1 MRQAPRVAF
10 DIGGTFTDIIVASDG
25 QLLTFKVLSLT
36 EKIAASL
43 REPIEDALK
52 SSGQTALGRLV
63 HGTTIGSNTMI
74 EGKGADTGL
83 ITTRGF
89 RDELEIRRMGR
100 PPVFDFLWERLPPLI
115 PRRRRI
121 EVTERITARG
131 EVFTPLNTDEV
142 REAIK
147 TLKAQNVAAVAICF
161 INSFA
166 NPDHER
172 QAAALVRQLLPG
184 VALSISHEVLPEIRE
199 YERMSTTSINAYL
212 MPVVNRYLSSLEADL
227 GIHARGLQVMQSN
240 GGVMTAEHARRHPVQ
255 LIESGPAAGALAAAA
270 LTRHIGVQRAVSF
283 DMGGTTVKACL
294 LEEYAPVEKNDMEVG
309 GPAHTVARYSR
320 GAGYALS
327 TPALDIVEAGAGGG
341 SIAWIDE
348 GGALRVGP
356 ISAGADPG
364 PACYG
369 RGGVRPTI
377 TDANVV
383 LGYMN
388 PQTIAG
394 GTVAIDRRAAADAIQ
409 RELATPLG
417 LSVQATAYGI
427 YQVANAAMT
436 RAIRAVTTERGRDPR
451 EYTLIGFG
459 GAGPIHAADLA
470 ASFGMKRVYI
480 PLYPGLFSAM
490 GLMMAD
496 LRYDYVQ
503 SIPGRLDAIDVGS
516 LQKHFDSLGARV
528 LEEVRKENVDP
539 ATVKVERLLDLR
551 YQRQTSELTI
561 ALPEPLPTVSLAA
574 TMAELFHAEHE
585 HTYGYRRQNE
595 SITVVNLRLK
605 AFAPTRSL
613 SFRELAET
621 FRASAA
627 QKKPT
632 HEVRVAYFGSTF
644 GERPTRILSRAALAR
659 RTMPGPLILEE
670 FDTTVVVPPNWV
682 ASLDELGNIVLDDIS
697 IRRQNN

>member
-10 DIGGTFTDIIVASDG
+10 DIGGTFTDIIVATGDG

-43 REPIEDALK
+43 REPIEAALK

-63 HGTTIGSNTMI
+63 HGTTIGSNTLI
-74 EGKGADTGL
+74 EGKGANTGL
-83 ITTRGF
+83 ITTQGF

-121 EVTERITARG
+121 EVTERISARG
-131 EVFTPLNTDEV
+131 EVFMPLNIDEV
-142 REAIK
+142 REAIA
-147 TLKAQNVAAVAICF
+147 TLKAQDVEAVAICF

-166 NPDHER
+166 NPAHER
-172 QAAALVRQLLPG
+172 QAAALVSELLPDA
-184 VALSISHEVLPEIRE
+184 ALSISHQVLPEIRE

-212 MPVVNRYLSSLEADL
+212 MPVVNRYLSALERDL
-227 GIHARGLQVMQSN
+227 GSHARGLRIMQSN
-240 GGVMTAEHARRHPVQ
+240 GGVMTAEHARRYPAR

-270 LTRHIGVQRAVSF
+270 LTRQVGVQRAVSF

-294 LEEYAPVEKNDMEVG
+294 IEEYAPIERNDMEVG
-309 GPAHTVARYSR
+309 GPANAIARYSR

-356 ISAGADPG
+356 ISASADPG
-364 PACYG
+364 PACYA

-388 PQTIAG
+388 PRAIAG
-394 GTVAIDRRAAADAIQ
+394 GTVAIDPGAAGDAIQ

-417 LSVQATAYGI
+417 LSVQAAAYGI

-451 EYTLIGFG
+451 DYTLIGFG

-470 ASFGMKRVYI
+470 ASCGMRRVYI

-503 SIPGRLDAIDVGS
+503 SIPGRLDAIDVAS
-516 LQKHFDSLGARV
+516 LQKHYETLEECV
-528 LEEVRKENVDP
+528 LEEVRIENVDP
-539 ATVKVERLLDLR
+539 ATIKTERFLDLR

-561 ALPEPLPTVSLAA
+561 ALPDPLPPISLAT

-585 HTYGYRRQNE
+585 HTYGYRRPNE
-595 SITVVNLRLK
+595 PIMVVNLRLK
-605 AFAPTRSL
+605 AIAPTQSL
-613 SFRELAET
+613 NFKELAES
-621 FRASAA
+621 FHASAA
-627 QKKPT
+627 PKKPAD
-632 HEVRVAYFGSTF
+632 EVRAAYFGSTL
-644 GERPTRILSRAALAR
+644 GEQPTRILSREALAQ
-659 RTMPGPLILEE
+659 RTIRGPIVLEE
-670 FDTTVVVPPNWV
+670 FDTTVVVPPGWG
-682 ASLDELGNIVLDDIS
+682 ASLDGLGNIILDAVS
-697 IRRQNN
+697 NA

>member
-1 MRQAPRVAF
+1 MGQAPRVAF

-227 GIHARGLQVMQSN
+227 GIHARVGCRLCSRM
-240 GGVMTAEHARRHPVQ
+240 
-255 LIESGPAAGALAAAA
+255 AA
-270 LTRHIGVQRAVSF
+270 
-283 DMGGTTVKACL
+283 
-294 LEEYAPVEKNDMEVG
+294 
-309 GPAHTVARYSR
+309 
-320 GAGYALS
+320 
-327 TPALDIVEAGAGGG
+327 
-341 SIAWIDE
+341 
-348 GGALRVGP
+348 
-356 ISAGADPG
+356 
-364 PACYG
+364 
-369 RGGVRPTI
+369 
-377 TDANVV
+377 
-383 LGYMN
+383 
-388 PQTIAG
+388 
-394 GTVAIDRRAAADAIQ
+394 
-409 RELATPLG
+409 
-417 LSVQATAYGI
+417 
-427 YQVANAAMT
+427 
-436 RAIRAVTTERGRDPR
+436 
-451 EYTLIGFG
+451 
-459 GAGPIHAADLA
+459 
-470 ASFGMKRVYI
+470 
-480 PLYPGLFSAM
+480 
-490 GLMMAD
+490 
-496 LRYDYVQ
+496 
-503 SIPGRLDAIDVGS
+503 
-516 LQKHFDSLGARV
+516 
-528 LEEVRKENVDP
+528 
-539 ATVKVERLLDLR
+539 
-551 YQRQTSELTI
+551 
-561 ALPEPLPTVSLAA
+561 
-574 TMAELFHAEHE
+574 
-585 HTYGYRRQNE
+585 
-595 SITVVNLRLK
+595 
-605 AFAPTRSL
+605 
-613 SFRELAET
+613 
-621 FRASAA
+621 
-627 QKKPT
+627 
-632 HEVRVAYFGSTF
+632 
-644 GERPTRILSRAALAR
+644 
-659 RTMPGPLILEE
+659 
-670 FDTTVVVPPNWV
+670 
-682 ASLDELGNIVLDDIS
+682 
-697 IRRQNN
+697 